1 MDPDGT
7 PARGGR
13 AVLAAAVLALACTPS
28 AAEADPAAEAV
39 AREFAARLAAAMEA
53 GPGEQD
59 ALWAPGAR
67 DSTRRVLDAR
77 AAALFRWSGVSVE
90 LERATGGGA
99 SAPGAG
105 WVDAVLRVR
114 GTAAWSP
121 RAWGVATAFWTP
133 QLDESAE
140 TNEVVRREAW
150 RLVPTESGWRAR
162 ERVRLGETG
171 VVRAD
176 VTAGVYPGQDVLL
189 VDCAYYLRSLADGV
203 ASCRFLLDRRAL
215 IYRLTV
221 DGRPAEV
228 VRGGE
233 LGSFGLEGYSSE
245 SESSFRF
252 PEPLA
257 EGEEVLVRFLLRSP
271 LVHLRGPGFVTTLPL
286 REGPFRERVWYP
298 VPYPDHVAGAPGFSQ
313 GGEGELVVRFPR
325 GALEPLD
332 PSTGARPLEAEED
345 FLEEDI
351 VRYDPVQHYRDFD
364 FFLREPGTDLEEVD
378 WSELD
383 FAPLRLGDAH
393 PFLPTLGAAGDGEA
407 EGSSL
412 DPHPRSRRA
421 IVEPLLMGSEYAQS
435 DLTAELEA
443 LLPIDLEELD
453 ELFDDS
459 AADADQGTGEPAR
472 E

>member
-1 MDPDGT
+1 MNPEGA

-13 AVLAAAVLALACTPS
+13 AALAVAALVLAGGPA

-39 AREFAARLAAAMEA
+39 AREFASRLAAAMEA
-53 GPGEQD
+53 GPGAWD

-77 AAALFRWSGVSVE
+77 TAALFRWSGVTVE
-90 LERATGGGA
+90 LERASAGGA
-99 SAPGAG
+99 PGAGAG
-105 WVDAVLRVR
+105 WVDAVLLVR
-114 GTAAWSP
+114 GAAAWSP

-133 QLDESAE
+133 QVDEAAE
-140 TNEVVRREAW
+140 SNDVVRREAW
-150 RLVPTESGWRAR
+150 RLVPTETGWRAR
-162 ERVRLGETG
+162 ERVRLGEAG

-189 VDCAYYLRSLADGV
+189 VDCAYYLRSLVDGL
-203 ASCRFLLDRRAL
+203 ASCRFLLDRRAA

-252 PEPLA
+252 PQPLA
-257 EGEEVLVRFLLRSP
+257 AGEEVLVRFLLRAP
-271 LVHLRGPGFVTTLPL
+271 LVHMRGPGFVTTLPL

-298 VPYPDHVAGAPGFSQ
+298 VPYPDHLEGAPGFSR
-313 GGEGELVVRFPR
+313 GSEGELAVRFPR

-332 PSTGARPLEAEED
+332 PSTGARPVEAEES
-345 FLEEDI
+345 FLEEDV
-351 VRYDPVQHYRDFD
+351 VRYDAVHHYRDFD
-364 FFLREPGTDLEEVD
+364 FFLREPGADLERVD

-393 PFLPTLGAAGDGEA
+393 PFLPTLGAAGEGAA

-421 IVEPLLMGSEYAQS
+421 IVEPLLGSSEYAQS
-435 DLTAELEA
+435 DLTAELET
-443 LLPIDLEELD
+443 LLPIDLEELE

-459 AADADQGTGEPAR
+459 AADADQGAGEPAR